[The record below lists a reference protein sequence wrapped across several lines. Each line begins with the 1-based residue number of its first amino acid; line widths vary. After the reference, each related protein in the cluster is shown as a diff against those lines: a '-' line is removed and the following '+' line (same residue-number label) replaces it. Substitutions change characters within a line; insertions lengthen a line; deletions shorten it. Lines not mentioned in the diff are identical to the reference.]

1 VEGVVDSG
9 IRCAGDDAS
18 PCLADGLNG
27 DDIEGR
33 GVDGV
38 FVVLVEG
45 SGLKSFDDVI

>member
-1 VEGVVDSG
+1 MVDSG

-27 DDIEGR
+27 DDIVFN
-33 GVDGV
+33 GVDGM

-45 SGLKSFDDVI
+45 SGLKSFDDVS